1 MRNYFA
7 ALVLL
12 AIAFTACED
21 KPHEP
26 LPILGRANIVGND
39 TMPHH
44 IMDFRLLDQDSSW
57 ITNEDLDPYI
67 YLADFFFTSC
77 PTMCPK
83 VKKQMMRIDE
93 KFAGDDRIRFLCHS
107 IDYIRDSVPRL
118 RQYRD
123 NLELDD
129 RWHLVEV
136 SEDFLDS
143 LTANY
148 LSVAYADESAPGGFD
163 HTGNILLVDRS
174 RHIRAFALGTDPED
188 VDQLIIDI
196 QSLLD
201 EEFPQAE

>member
-1 MRNYFA
+1 MKIWKA
-7 ALVLL
+7 SLL
-12 AIAFTACED
+12 LIAFCSLACQS
-21 KPHEP
+21 KTSEP

-39 TMPHH
+39 TIPHH

-83 VKKQMMRIDE
+83 VKKQMMRIDAE
-93 KFAGDDRIRFLCHS
+93 FAGDDRIRFLCHS

-118 RQYRD
+118 QQYRD
-123 NLELDD
+123 NLELDK

-163 HTGNILLVDRS
+163 HTGNILLVDRQ

-196 QSLLD
+196 QTLLD
-201 EEFPQAE
+201 EEFAVAE